1 MKEFPSKI
9 LEEAVSAFASLPGVG
24 RKSAFRMTLALLR
37 QGHEQTQ
44 RFIDALTDLNDNIQ
58 YCTVCHNISDRPV
71 CDICAN
77 PHRDH
82 ATVCVVESIKE
93 MMLIESTGQYN
104 GVYHV
109 LGGLISPMMGVTP
122 AGLTINA
129 LADRL
134 REGTVREVIL
144 ALSPNVE
151 GDTTAFYIYRKIK
164 DLGITIT
171 TLAQGVAVG
180 DDLEYTD
187 EATLGRAIEMRQTY
201 NDK

>member
-187 EATLGRAIEMRQTY
+187 EATLSRAIEMRQTY